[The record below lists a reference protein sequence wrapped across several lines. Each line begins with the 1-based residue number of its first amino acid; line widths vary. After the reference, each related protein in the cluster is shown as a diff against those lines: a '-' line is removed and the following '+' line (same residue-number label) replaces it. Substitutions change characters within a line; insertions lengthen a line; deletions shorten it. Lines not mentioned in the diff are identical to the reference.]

1 MAGGGGGGDG
11 EPEFQI
17 APMID
22 VLLVLLIFFMSIT
35 SAQVLQIDKDIKLPV
50 APDAKKKEDKNQ
62 MNEGAI
68 NIAYKANKA
77 VIKFGGNIGAN
88 DFSDNLQGLVDRL
101 TELKRNNPLYRIVI
115 RGDRTVPAVEIQK
128 VMNVVGQ
135 AGIDDISF
143 SALNNDI

>member
-35 SAQVLQIDKDIKLPV
+35 TSQVLQIDKDIKLPV
-50 APDAKKKEDKNQ
+50 AKDAKKKEDKNQ
-62 MNEGAI
+62 MHEGAV
-68 NIAYKANKA
+68 NIAWLKGEAVFKFVNKDYS
-77 VIKFGGNIGAN
+77 K
-88 DFSDNLQGLVDRL
+88 DMQLLVDEL
-101 TELKRNNPLYRIVI
+101 TARKNNDPAYRIVI
-115 RGDRTVPAVEIQK
+115 RADRSTPAVELQK
-128 VMNVVGQ
+128 LMTAIGS

-143 SALNNDI
+143 SALNNDN